1 MKNLVIDTV
10 IVYGNIF
17 AHHQIVTKI
26 MTEFSII
33 VLSNNKTAYISFT
46 VLSLTPRVIAF
57 IDKLRSN
64 HVPKKNNS
72 L

>member
-17 AHHQIVTKI
+17 AQHEIVIKI
-26 MTEFSII
+26 MTEFSVI
-33 VLSNNKTAYISFT
+33 VLSNNKNDYISLT
-46 VLSLTPRVIAF
+46 VLSLRPCVIAF